1 MERSPA
7 LYRYDLP
14 RSPIS
19 AVPMALCRTCDS
31 LSLAPWYVPV
41 VVRHTPSSPS
51 HRGVRWYVPLVRPR
65 PQGDVVLEPTGVLD

>member
-19 AVPMALCRTCDS
+19 T
-31 LSLAPWYVPV
+31 VPV
-41 VVRHTPSSPS
+41 APCSLLHGYAHGNSVATE
-51 HRGVRWYVPLVRPR
+51 HRY
-65 PQGDVVLEPTGVLD
+65 DT

>member
-19 AVPMALCRTCDS
+19 AVPMALCRTRDS
-31 LSLAPWYVPV
+31 LLLLHGYAHGNSDA
-41 VVRHTPSSPS
+41 TE
-51 HRGVRWYVPLVRPR
+51 HRY
-65 PQGDVVLEPTGVLD
+65 DA